1 MQIGDLARQSGVPA
15 KTIRFYDSIGLI
27 APPPRAANNYRRYD
41 AHDVERLR
49 FIAGARALSIGLES
63 IAALV
68 AAFAQDG
75 APCVAMQATLDQQLA
90 LVDQRITE
98 LMHLRAQLATLRHE
112 SAARPIDRT
121 GQHCVCALVAA
132 QSERRGGSND

>member
-1 MQIGDLARQSGVPA
+1 MQIGDLARQSGIPA
-15 KTIRFYDSIGLI
+15 KTIRFYESIGVLV
-27 APPPRAANNYRRYD
+27 PPPRAANNYRRYD

-49 FIAGARALSIGLES
+49 FIAGARALGIGLES

-98 LMHLRAQLATLRHE
+98 LMNLRAQLATLRQE
-112 SAARPIDRT
+112 GAARPIDRT
-121 GQHCVCALVAA
+121 GQHCICALVAA
-132 QSERRGGSND
+132 QADGRGGTYD